1 MKIMAAGLS
10 DKGNYREV
18 NQDNFK
24 IIILNDHLSI
34 FAVADGIGGLDAGEI
49 ASSIAISSVV
59 KWAKFGELGK
69 SSLND
74 EIEDLIKKIHQDI
87 RLYGRGHGLI
97 LGTTLTLLLFLND
110 DLWIVQVGDSKA
122 FYFRKGVEGKI
133 LTTNHSVFVP
143 EKGRSYLS
151 SCLGGRSSRFLVQIE
166 PMPITE
172 PGYFLLGSDGAF
184 NRLNLMELKKILFGF
199 SIFQKRM
206 QPEEICQRIISMCRQ
221 QGEKDNITIIAIE
234 VR

>member
-1 MKIMAAGLS
+1 MKIMEAGLS

-18 NQDNFK
+18 NQDNSK

-34 FAVADGIGGLDAGEI
+34 FAVADAIGGLDAGEN

-59 KWAKFGELGK
+59 KWAKFGELEK

-74 EIEDLIKKIHQDI
+74 EIEDLIKKIHKDI

-97 LGTTLTLLLFLND
+97 LGTTLMLLLFLND

-122 FYFRKGVEGKI
+122 FYFRKGVEGKV

-143 EKGRSYLS
+143 EKGHSYLS
-151 SCLGGRSSRFLVQIE
+151 SCFWGGRSSRFLVQIE
-166 PMPITE
+166 PMHITE

-184 NRLNLMELKKILFGF
+184 NRLNLMELKKYCLD
-199 SIFQKRM
+199 FQFFKRGCSRKRFVK
-206 QPEEICQRIISMCRQ
+206 E
-221 QGEKDNITIIAIE
+221 
-234 VR
+234 